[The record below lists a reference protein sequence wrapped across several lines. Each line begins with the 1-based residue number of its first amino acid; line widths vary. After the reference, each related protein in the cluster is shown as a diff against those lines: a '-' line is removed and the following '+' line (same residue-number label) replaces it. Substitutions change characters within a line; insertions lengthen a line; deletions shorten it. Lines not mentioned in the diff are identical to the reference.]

1 MIHLGFHSSKRAAGF
16 IPSLGLLATLVVAAP
31 PLSAQEPAPKQ
42 VDGLFI
48 TVPDPIRD
56 DAVQQIKRKVEDARA
71 KKRNIDI
78 IVFDFN
84 PNGLPAATK
93 QNFGSCHDLAD
104 YIRRDLESIKT
115 FAFVH
120 NKVTNHT
127 VLPVLACGQIIMS
140 KEKDQETGQYKA
152 RLGDVK
158 VDAGDETARKAYEVV
173 AKKYSKGLVFRMID
187 RNLVVKKVLVPKGV
201 LYLSED
207 EIKQRRDKAEQL
219 IVEADIPR
227 GLEAGNTT
235 YDWTARDFGLVSR
248 ETYSNRVDLA
258 RALRLPPRS
267 LNEDWLV
274 GRTPVIWRIEVR
286 GILNAGK
293 IESLKRR
300 IERAKGKNVNL
311 IIMHLD
317 SEAGETADARSM
329 ADYLR
334 ALKDE
339 GGLPVKTIAYVPS
352 DRGLGAATFLALGCN
367 EIVMGKKSY
376 LGDFRYLPDK
386 TADALAQKREMLVSL
401 ARDAGY
407 PPPLFE
413 AMLKPGMVLYRVQSI
428 KDPGDYQVMTEEQWQ
443 KENKAAA
450 PLWKNDGTIHSGE
463 GLFQLEAHQAKEF
476 GIAQYDDVES
486 PEALYA
492 LYGLDASKVRV
503 ARDDWLDKVAEFFRD
518 PIVNVIL
525 IMLGIVGLILELK
538 MPGVTLPGIVSAV
551 CFVLFFWAY
560 SFTGQFTM
568 LAVLLFVL
576 GLILIGLEI
585 FVLPGFGITGISG
598 IVLVIASLALV
609 TLEKMPETSGDWL
622 DLGARLSTFG
632 ISLVA
637 AIAGA
642 FMLAWYLPH
651 IPYANRLVLLPPS
664 EDKADAAHLEEASAR
679 AALLGA
685 IGVAETTLRPAGKA
699 RFGDDFLDVVAE
711 GDYVNPGSR
720 VQVIE
725 IEGNRIVVKA
735 V

>member
-1 MIHLGFHSSKRAAGF
+1 MIHVGFHDIKRASGF
-16 IPSLGLLATLVVAAP
+16 ITLGLLATLAVGAGS
-31 PLSAQEPAPKQ
+31 LSAQEPASKP

-48 TVPDPIRD
+48 TVPNPITD
-56 DAVQQIKRKVEDARA
+56 AAVQQIKRKVEDAKA

-84 PNGLPAATK
+84 PNGLPAGTK
-93 QNFGSCHDLAD
+93 ENFGSCHDLAK
-104 YIRRDLESIKT
+104 YIRRDLDKIKT

-120 NKVTNHT
+120 NKVTSHT
-127 VLPVLACGQIIMS
+127 VLPVLACGQIVMS
-140 KEKDQETGQYKA
+140 KEKDRETGQYKA

-158 VDAGDETARKAYEVV
+158 VDAGDETARNAYEVV
-173 AKKYSKGLVFRMID
+173 AKRYSKGLVFRMID
-187 RNLVVKKVLVPKGV
+187 HKLVVKKVLLPKGV
-201 LYLSED
+201 SYLSDD
-207 EIKQRRDKAEQL
+207 EIEERRGKGERP
-219 IVEADIPR
+219 IVEANIPR

-248 ETYSNRVDLA
+248 ETYSTRVDLA

-286 GILNAGK
+286 GTLNAGK
-293 IESLKRR
+293 IESLRR
-300 IERAKGKNVNL
+300 RLKNAIGKNANL
-311 IIMHLD
+311 IILQLD
-317 SEAGETADARSM
+317 CETGDTADAATM
-329 ADYLR
+329 ARELR
-334 ALKDE
+334 LLTDDSK
-339 GGLPVKTIAYVPS
+339 LPVKTIAYIPA
-352 DRGLGAATFLALGCN
+352 DRALGAATFLALGCN
-367 EIVMGKKSY
+367 DIAMGKNSY
-376 LGDFRYLPDK
+376 LGDFRYLPEK
-386 TADALAQKREMLVSL
+386 TADALREKREMLVPL
-401 ARDAGY
+401 AKDAGY
-407 PPPLFE
+407 PPALFE
-413 AMLKPGMVLYRVQSI
+413 AMLKPGMVLYRMQSI

-450 PLWKNDGTIHSGE
+450 PMWKNDGTIHSGE

-476 GIAQYDDVES
+476 GVAQYDDVES
-486 PEALYA
+486 PEALYT
-492 LYGLDASKVRV
+492 LYGLDPAKVRV

-538 MPGVTLPGIVSAV
+538 MPGVTLPGILSAV

-560 SFTGQFTM
+560 SFESQFTM

-598 IVLVIASLALV
+598 IVLIIVSLALV

-664 EDKADAAHLEEASAR
+664 EEKADTHPEETSAR